1 MEYISLLM
9 FLAVCLVLLLGYPV
23 AYSLAGTALI
33 FAGVGAFFGVFDTSY
48 LQAVPSRLFGI
59 VSNQTLIAVP
69 LFVFMGVMLEKSRV
83 AEEWLLA
90 MEQVLG
96 RVKS

>member
-33 FAGVGAFFGVFDTSY
+33 FAGLGAFFGTQPFIWYCV
-48 LQAVPSRLFGI
+48 
-59 VSNQTLIAVP
+59 
-69 LFVFMGVMLEKSRV
+69 
-83 AEEWLLA
+83 
-90 MEQVLG
+90 
-96 RVKS
+96 

>member
-33 FAGVGAFFGVFDTSY
+33 FAGVGALFGVFDTSY
-48 LQAVPSRLFGI
+48 LQAVPS
-59 VSNQTLIAVP
+59 SQYVP
-69 LFVFMGVMLEKSRV
+69 NAPNLLHRV
-83 AEEWLLA
+83 PPKTCL
-90 MEQVLG
+90 
-96 RVKS
+96 RT